1 MLSGLNQAWR
11 GEVLLDDLARCKN
24 GVRVVNTFR
33 KLTEMQP
40 VSESQTE
47 AYYYTHNVIDIL
59 QAYLYLQKHGISYK
73 EVDVVM
79 ESVEIIRSC
88 FAFDT

>member
-24 GVRVVNTFR
+24 DVRVVNTFR

-47 AYYYTHNVIDIL
+47 ATYYAHDVMDFL
-59 QAYLYLQKHGISYK
+59 QAYLFSQKHGMSCR
-73 EVDVVM
+73 EAHVVK
-79 ESVEIIRSC
+79 ESVDFFREVI
-88 FAFDT
+88 DE

>member
-1 MLSGLNQAWR
+1 MGDPEEMLAELNHAWC
-11 GEVLLDDLARCKN
+11 GEVLLDDLTRYKN

-47 AYYYTHNVIDIL
+47 AYYYAHDVMGFL
-59 QAYLYLQKHGISYK
+59 QAYLY
-73 EVDVVM
+73 
-79 ESVEIIRSC
+79 
-88 FAFDT
+88 